1 MMKKA
6 FASIA
11 LLLACTIGAEAQQV
25 TPFKKGDRVTF
36 VGNSITDGGHY
47 HSYIWLYYMTHFPME
62 RMWMANCGIGGD
74 TGQEILNRLDYDVF
88 SKRPTVLTLTFGM
101 NDSGY
106 FEYNGDQPEKF
117 AAEKYALAKHN
128 FSLIEQRLKG
138 LTDTRIVM
146 IGTSPYDQ
154 TSTFN
159 DNVFKNKN
167 NTIGKIVALQ
177 DSVAKAN
184 HWEMV
189 DFWAPMNKIN
199 ADNQAKDPK
208 FTINGSDRIHPDN
221 DGHLVMAYEFLKAQ
235 GMAGKYVADVA
246 VDAKARKVLRSG
258 NCTVSNVKNNRG
270 IVTFDYLANSLPYPI
285 DTIARGWEFHRQQ
298 KAALKVIPQFMQE
311 MDNEAFCVKGL
322 KGNYSLEIDD
332 VMIDTLSATQLAEG
346 INLAT
351 YDHTPQYVQAKAVM
365 ELNEMRWEI
374 ERQFR
379 DYGWLQYN
387 FFMKHG
393 MLEQNDHKAAQT
405 FLNNDPNDVW
415 VHSKAN
421 LYDRMIHREVR
432 EAMNKQMDVL
442 VDKIYDIN
450 KPVSRRITL
459 TPVKL

>member
-6 FASIA
+6 FAYIA

-25 TPFKKGDRVTF
+25 APFKKGDRVTF

-117 AAEKYALAKHN
+117 AAEKYAQAKHN

-146 IGTSPYDQ
+146 VGTSPYDQ

-221 DGHLVMAYEFLKAQ
+221 DGHLVMA
-235 GMAGKYVADVA
+235 
-246 VDAKARKVLRSG
+246 
-258 NCTVSNVKNNRG
+258 
-270 IVTFDYLANSLPYPI
+270 NSLPYPI

-322 KGNYSLEIDD
+322 KGHYSLEIDD

-351 YDHTPQYVQAKAVM
+351 YDYTPQYVQAKAVM

-405 FLNNDPNDVW
+405 FLNNNPNDVW

-450 KPVSRRITL
+450 KPVSHRITL

>member
-1 MMKKA
+1 MSLAHVSPLTFLPAPCYSVTRGLVEREGEGVRGKNKQFLILIMMKKA
-6 FASIA
+6 FAYIA

-25 TPFKKGDRVTF
+25 APFKKGDRVTF

-117 AAEKYALAKHN
+117 AAEKYAQAKHN

-146 IGTSPYDQ
+146 VGTSPYDQ

-221 DGHLVMAYEFLKAQ
+221 DGHLVMA
-235 GMAGKYVADVA
+235 
-246 VDAKARKVLRSG
+246 
-258 NCTVSNVKNNRG
+258 
-270 IVTFDYLANSLPYPI
+270 NSLPYPI

-351 YDHTPQYVQAKAVM
+351 YDYTPQYVQAKAVM

-450 KPVSRRITL
+450 KPVSHRITL

>member
-1 MMKKA
+1 M
-6 FASIA
+6 
-11 LLLACTIGAEAQQV
+11 L
-25 TPFKKGDRVTF
+25 
-36 VGNSITDGGHY
+36 IT
-47 HSYIWLYYMTHFPME
+47 
-62 RMWMANCGIGGD
+62 R
-74 TGQEILNRLDYDVF
+74 Q
-88 SKRPTVLTLTFGM
+88 KTL
-101 NDSGY
+101 
-106 FEYNGDQPEKF
+106 
-117 AAEKYALAKHN
+117 
-128 FSLIEQRLKG
+128 
-138 LTDTRIVM
+138 
-146 IGTSPYDQ
+146 
-154 TSTFN
+154 
-159 DNVFKNKN
+159 
-167 NTIGKIVALQ
+167 
-177 DSVAKAN
+177 
-184 HWEMV
+184 
-189 DFWAPMNKIN
+189 
-199 ADNQAKDPK
+199 
-208 FTINGSDRIHPDN
+208 TINGSDRIHPDN

-246 VDAKARKVLRSG
+246 VDAKSGKVLRSG
-258 NCTVSNVKNNRG
+258 NCTVSNVKNNSG
-270 IVTFDYLANSLPYPI
+270 IVTFSYLAHSLPYPI

-322 KGNYSLEIDD
+322 KGHYSLEIDD

-351 YDHTPQYVQAKAVM
+351 YDYTPQYVQAKAVM

-405 FLNNDPNDVW
+405 FLNNNPNDVW

-450 KPVSRRITL
+450 KPVSHRITL